1 MLTVV
6 IMGWVLRRPSDL
18 VNSLFAAA
26 LIILLWEP
34 RQLFQAGFQLSFFV
48 VLCIILTLPGLR
60 ELGRRLSAPDP
71 LLPDELR
78 PRWQKTLRVPALFV
92 GDLSLTS
99 LAAWIGCLP
108 LVAYYFHIVVALNPS
123 RVDA

>member
-6 IMGWVLRRPSDL
+6 IIGWVLRRPSDL

-78 PRWQKTLRVPALFV
+78 PRWQQTCLSQQQTCTPAAPGLLAWA
-92 GDLSLTS
+92 DQSLQCGFRWLIT
-99 LAAWIGCLP
+99 AAG
-108 LVAYYFHIVVALNPS
+108 A
-123 RVDA
+123 